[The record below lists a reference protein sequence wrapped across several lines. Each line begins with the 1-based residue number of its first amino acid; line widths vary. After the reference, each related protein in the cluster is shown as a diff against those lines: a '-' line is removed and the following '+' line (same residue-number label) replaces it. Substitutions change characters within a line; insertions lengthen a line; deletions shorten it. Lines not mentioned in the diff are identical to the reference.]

1 MTDKFTPIEET
12 LAHQDQQ
19 IQDLSEMLIA
29 QGDEITAL
37 KRQIEKLQGKMGD
50 MEQNSGAGGDKPM
63 SVTEQAAMDRPPH
76 Y

>member
-29 QGDEITAL
+29 QGEEIKTL
-37 KRQIEKLQGKMGD
+37 KREVKKIQGKMGD
-50 MEQNSGAGGDKPM
+50 MEEAAGAGGDKPVSM
-63 SVTEQAAMDRPPH
+63 IEQIAMDKPPH